1 MVNRRK
7 RNKNWIIWLLFLV
20 LVIVA
25 GAICYLVWDNYFNDK
40 TIEIGESKYVEK
52 DKKENENIINEEDE
66 AKSNGENDEK
76 KVVQYEGND
85 PNLNEE
91 LSGSVTYAGIMNDKI
106 TIRVNID
113 QYLSEGNCTLSLISD
128 ETVVYNEN
136 VKIINSAST
145 ATCEG
150 FDIPVSNMGEGN
162 YDIVIKLSSGDK
174 IGSIK
179 GEIRI

>member
-1 MVNRRK
+1 MANRRK

-40 TIEIGESKYVEK
+40 TIEIGESMYVEK
-52 DKKENENIINEEDE
+52 DKKESENTINEEDE
-66 AKSNGENDEK
+66 VKSNGENDEK

-91 LSGSVTYAGIMNDKI
+91 LSGSVTYAGILNDKI
-106 TIRVNID
+106 IIRVNID
-113 QYLSEGNCTLSLISD
+113 QYLSEGNCTLSLMSD
-128 ETVVYNEN
+128 ETAVYNEN

-150 FDIPVSNMGEGN
+150 FDIPVSNIGEGSYN
-162 YDIVIKLSSGDK
+162 IVIKLSSGDK

>member
-1 MVNRRK
+1 
-7 RNKNWIIWLLFLV
+7 
-20 LVIVA
+20 
-25 GAICYLVWDNYFNDK
+25 
-40 TIEIGESKYVEK
+40 
-52 DKKENENIINEEDE
+52 
-66 AKSNGENDEK
+66 
-76 KVVQYEGND
+76 
-85 PNLNEE
+85 
-91 LSGSVTYAGIMNDKI
+91 MNDKI

-150 FDIPVSNMGEGN
+150 FDIPVSNMDEGN
-162 YDIVIKLSSGDK
+162 YNIVIKLSSGDK